1 MFTDGREGR
10 TAARCGVGAVQG
22 SKNLKAV
29 VVRGTGDVPLHD
41 AAGLDASLKALLSDF
56 ARLRP
61 PGSGILYSRVGA
73 RLRTERPFPVR
84 TGGLAVGKQ
93 DR

>member
-29 VVRGTGDVPLHD
+29 VVRGTGEVPLHD

-56 ARLRP
+56 VTKTAGLRNF
-61 PGSGILYSRVGA
+61 GTAGLVLGCEQSGD
-73 RLRTERPFPVR
+73 FPVKNWR
-84 TGGLAVGKQ
+84 LGRGS
-93 DR
+93 RRR